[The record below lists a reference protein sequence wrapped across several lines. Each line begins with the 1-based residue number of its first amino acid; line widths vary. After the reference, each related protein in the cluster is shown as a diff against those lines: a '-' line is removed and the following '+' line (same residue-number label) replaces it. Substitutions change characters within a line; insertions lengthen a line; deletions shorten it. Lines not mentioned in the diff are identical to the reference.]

1 MLWSTVLIHVHFSCE
16 VRHDAL
22 VLESD
27 GKIVP
32 LWIETAVG
40 CMVSTLVRGSGPFR
54 VRVARGAESDAFHW
68 FVVECDR
75 QAIAQRRLLVWFKF
89 RSVIKFGGF
98 LESRDG
104 IFVEKLVACFAS
116 QCAQVRF
123 TTRMLVASKLVLMRD
138 GKTTSLRAHEPSARA
153 CERELFGVWD
163 GAGSPLWSIAW
174 CSRQRSP

>member
-1 MLWSTVLIHVHFSCE
+1 VRTASANVHRPLMDYGAGNIYRPLMDEGADFNSALGFSTRDGTMSPQVPQVAGANTRHHPCSMLWSTVLIHVHFSCE

-89 RSVIKFGGF
+89 RSVI
-98 LESRDG
+98 LHLCCCIS
-104 IFVEKLVACFAS
+104 VEL
-116 QCAQVRF
+116 
-123 TTRMLVASKLVLMRD
+123 
-138 GKTTSLRAHEPSARA
+138 
-153 CERELFGVWD
+153 
-163 GAGSPLWSIAW
+163 SIAFL
-174 CSRQRSP
+174 RSEDQVNQD